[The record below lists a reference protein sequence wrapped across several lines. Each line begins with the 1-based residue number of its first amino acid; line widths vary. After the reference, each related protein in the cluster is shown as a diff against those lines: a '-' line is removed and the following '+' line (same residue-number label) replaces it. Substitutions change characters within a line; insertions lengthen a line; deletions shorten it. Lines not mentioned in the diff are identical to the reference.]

1 MAANKFNEGHMA
13 AVFETPNDMLGTEG
27 QTLGTSEWMEI
38 DQDRVNMFADATGD
52 HQWIHVNR
60 EMAEQSPFGTTIAHG
75 FLTLSL
81 LPMLMKETYT
91 INKVAM
97 GINYGCNKV
106 RFINPVKVGSR
117 VRVTSEVVS
126 VEEAGGG
133 IQLVVKS
140 TIEIEGEEKPA
151 CVAETVTRLFG

>member
-1 MAANKFNEGHMA
+1 MA
-13 AVFETPNDMLGTEG
+13 AVFETPMDMLGTEG

-52 HQWIHVNR
+52 HQWIHINK
-60 EMAEQSPFGTTIAHG
+60 EMAAQSPFGTTIAHG

-117 VRVTSEVVS
+117 VRGIAEVVS

-133 IQLVVKS
+133 IQLVVKA

>member
-1 MAANKFNEGHMA
+1 MA

-52 HQWIHVNR
+52 HQWIHVDK

-81 LPMLMKETYT
+81 LPMLLFLRRVLILLDELALDIQWKN
-91 INKVAM
+91 IKGFAGRL
-97 GINYGCNKV
+97 GIIVDAN
-106 RFINPVKVGSR
+106 
-117 VRVTSEVVS
+117 
-126 VEEAGGG
+126 
-133 IQLVVKS
+133 
-140 TIEIEGEEKPA
+140 
-151 CVAETVTRLFG
+151 

>member
-52 HQWIHVNR
+52 HQWIHVNK

-81 LPMLMKETYT
+81 WFSTMIYQDRLGSHVRKAQ
-91 INKVAM
+91 NKKWFVPHRAPDCD
-97 GINYGCNKV
+97 GGSADARRRC
-106 RFINPVKVGSR
+106 VKVKTPRRSF
-117 VRVTSEVVS
+117 VR
-126 VEEAGGG
+126 A
-133 IQLVVKS
+133 I
-140 TIEIEGEEKPA
+140 
-151 CVAETVTRLFG
+151 F